1 MFHTIDTSKC
11 AMLQDIPYSILQLS
25 VSYWNYWHRDD
36 KGFFFF
42 FVICLFFSTTGYN
55 TYNNL
60 LTLHVT
66 IHYLYLQLNY
76 MTYLQYTTG
85 SI

>member
-1 MFHTIDTSKC
+1 MEVPAIEGTRGKRTTAGLMPLGLFLFFGSFFFF
-11 AMLQDIPYSILQLS
+11 
-25 VSYWNYWHRDD
+25 
-36 KGFFFF
+36 FFFF
-42 FVICLFFSTTGYN
+42 FVISLFFSTTGYN

-76 MTYLQYTTG
+76 MTIYNTLLEVYSLG
-85 SI
+85 

>member
-1 MFHTIDTSKC
+1 MFIQIRKHKIIVAIVLLTFRFFLI
-11 AMLQDIPYSILQLS
+11 
-25 VSYWNYWHRDD
+25 RFFFFF
-36 KGFFFF
+36 FFFF

-76 MTYLQYTTG
+76 MTIYNTLLEVCSLG
-85 SI
+85 

>member
-1 MFHTIDTSKC
+1 MSLPKSSARVNVEIVFMAAIS
-11 AMLQDIPYSILQLS
+11 
-25 VSYWNYWHRDD
+25 
-36 KGFFFF
+36 FFF

-76 MTYLQYTTG
+76 MTYLQFTTG